1 MKHVRREVR
10 QGRRSRM
17 HSARM
22 TLVVAAA
29 TLACALCSA
38 CDSNVVYRPRPGFA
52 TAADLPDEVVLE
64 DGTVIHYIS
73 RTEYIAR
80 QEARRAGVDYAPP
93 SAEADEKRGPAFVPW
108 EEFSDGSVKM
118 DALMP
123 EHVIANTMRAFREE
137 QFGAL
142 WDQMVAT
149 GVRRRAEAADGNDAA
164 RAKFIEWCAQSRNEV
179 MTLLNR
185 MSFGFSTNA
194 VIMTKAGPTLLQL
207 RLAPQV
213 AGEFR
218 FRVVEIE
225 YEGDRVLLAGIR

>member
-1 MKHVRREVR
+1 
-10 QGRRSRM
+10 M
-17 HSARM
+17 HALRA
-22 TLVVAAA
+22 TLLIAAG
-29 TLACALCSA
+29 TLACTLCGA
-38 CDSNVVYRPRPGFA
+38 CDSNVIYRPRPGFA
-52 TAADLPDEVVLE
+52 TAADLPDEVVLD

-80 QEARRAGVDYAPP
+80 QEARRAGQDYEPP
-93 SAEADEKRGPAFVPW
+93 SLEDDAKRGPAFVPW

-142 WDQMVAT
+142 WDQSVAT
-149 GVRRRAEAADGNDAA
+149 GVRRRAEAADGNEAA
-164 RAKFIEWCAQSRNEV
+164 RAKFIEWCVESRTNV

-194 VIMTKAGPTLLQL
+194 VIMTKVGPTLLQL

-213 AGEFR
+213 AGEFH